1 MPFKTKQALKICIQ
15 TTYQAC
21 LGSML
26 RPLGP
31 HVGRGAHRSKPRTTW
46 STMLKDCKT
55 VQSPPGVP
63 MNGCTFSLHD
73 HSPISINTS
82 GPVWGRTRPAQH
94 TSAKLLAPNRDHPA
108 WRSIDLSPPFH
119 VTVWWRLYSIPTAR
133 YFTYLRPILVS
144 RKMKSR
150 FSLLAARESD
160 SSLISWPGT
169 SNLPVWSWW

>member
-15 TTYQAC
+15 TTHQAC

-46 STMLKDCKT
+46 STRLKDCKT

-94 TSAKLLAPNRDHPA
+94 IPAKLLAPNRDHRRGVQLISA
-108 WRSIDLSPPFH
+108 HRFMLQYGGAC
-119 VTVWWRLYSIPTAR
+119 T
-133 YFTYLRPILVS
+133 VS
-144 RKMKSR
+144 RRHGILLTCGR
-150 FSLLAARESD
+150 FS
-160 SSLISWPGT
+160 SL
-169 SNLPVWSWW
+169 VK